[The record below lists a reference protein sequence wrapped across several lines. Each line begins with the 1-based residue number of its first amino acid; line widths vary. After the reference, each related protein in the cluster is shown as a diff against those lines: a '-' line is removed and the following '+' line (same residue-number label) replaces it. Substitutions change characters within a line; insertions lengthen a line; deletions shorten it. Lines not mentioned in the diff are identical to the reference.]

1 MAVRTIAPGG
11 GNWNATATWMEG
23 IVPVLGDNVFAAVTS
38 GQLTVN
44 VASAC
49 TSIDFTNYTNTL
61 TMNAILS
68 VGGNV
73 TLVAAMTI
81 AGASVLKLTAT
92 GTLTSNGKTWPN
104 GLTCTATSLATH
116 TLVDDWTI
124 GGTLNLVLGFLG
136 AGVKDTFNGNNLNI
150 AGGITIYTNGNCTVN
165 GTTTFILNGTGTI
178 TSGTSS
184 LILTNLT
191 FNTTGTI
198 TISGTL
204 NFRTGTLTYTAGTM
218 IVTGS
223 RLNIQTTATTLNTS
237 GMTWNQVLFSGV
249 GITHTLTS
257 DLNVNTLLLG
267 TSTNQTTI
275 NGSTINVTNGIT
287 VVGTGSG
294 QTSGTTKIKITGGTI
309 FGGGSSP
316 TVSFMIKLDLE
327 IAGNVTID
335 SGNYFH
341 YGTGTLTYTSGKV
354 TTTGSTLILRLATT
368 LINMDK
374 IAWNGVTVT
383 AGTTLTMNKFF
394 SGSPKQKTTIQS
406 STSGASY
413 TITFQ
418 DNFEKTAKFVK
429 TSDCSLTRKGQLL
442 MLTPNSNK
450 GGNSGIRYINQS
462 PNGIAK
468 NSPTVAGPIAYPAAG
483 LVTDPC
489 FISL

>member
-1 MAVRTIAPGG
+1 MAVRTIAAGG
-11 GNWNATATWMEG
+11 GNWNATGTWMEG

-44 VASAC
+44 VAAAC

-61 TMNAILS
+61 TMNATLS
-68 VGGNV
+68 VGGSV

-81 AGASVLKLTAT
+81 TGT
-92 GTLTSNGKTWPN
+92 GTLSITAAATITSNGKTWSGALTLWGGSVSFGDN
-104 GLTCTATSLATH
+104 WTVTGLLTTTTN
-116 TLVDDWTI
+116 T
-124 GGTLNLVLGFLG
+124 NL
-136 AGVKDTFNGNNLNI
+136 GNNSITCN
-150 AGGITIYTNGNCTVN
+150 GGITVNGGTTVGSCIIKLGGGTWSGANAIRNPFQFVGDCTVSGN
-165 GTTTFILNGTGTI
+165 VAFNNNTMTWVSGAITTTG
-178 TSGTSS
+178 S
-184 LILTNLT
+184 
-191 FNTTGTI
+191 TI
-198 TISGTL
+198 TIS
-204 NFRTGTLTYTAGTM
+204 A
-218 IVTGS
+218 V
-223 RLNIQTTATTLNTS
+223 ATTLNTS

-267 TSTNQTTI
+267 NSTNQTTI

-316 TVSFMIKLDLE
+316 TVSFMIRLDLE

-374 IAWNGVTVT
+374 IAWNIVTVT

-406 STSGASY
+406 STSGTVY

-418 DNFEKTAKFVK
+418 DTFEKTAKFVK

-442 MLTPNSNK
+442 MLTSNSDK

-468 NSPTVAGPIAYPAAG
+468 NSPSIIDPITYPTFG
-483 LVTDPC
+483 LVADPC
-489 FISL
+489 FN

>member
-1 MAVRTIAPGG
+1 MAVRTIAAGG

-23 IVPVLGDNVFAAVTS
+23 IVPILGDTVFAAVTS

-44 VASAC
+44 VASEC

-104 GLTCTATSLATH
+104 GMTCTATFLATH

-124 GGTLNLVLGFLG
+124 GGTLTLTAGYLGSG
-136 AGVKDTFNGNNLNI
+136 TKDFFNGNNLYI
-150 AGGITIYTNGNCTVN
+150 GGGLAVQGSGNASVD
-165 GTTTFILNGTGTI
+165 GTTTFILNGTGTW
-178 TSGTSS
+178 SAGTSS
-184 LILTNLT
+184 AVLNNLT

-198 TISGTL
+198 TIG
-204 NFRTGTLTYTAGTM
+204 NVAKRGGTLTYIAGTM
-218 IVTGS
+218 NVSGTLTL
-223 RLNIQTTATTLNTS
+223 RLVATTLNTS
-237 GMTWNQVLFSGV
+237 GMVWNSVTFGDAV
-249 GITHTLTS
+249 TYTLTS
-257 DLNVNTLLLG
+257 DFNVRGLTLGLSAV
-267 TSTNQTTI
+267 TTTI
-275 NGSTINVTNGIT
+275 NGSTINVSGNIVMGGSIIT
-287 VVGTGSG
+287 
-294 QTSGTTKIKITGGTI
+294 GTTNLKMTGGTFTGI
-309 FGGGSSP
+309 STAQLRLP
-316 TVSFMIKLDLE
+316 LE
-327 IAGNVTID
+327 IAGDVTISD
-335 SGNYFH
+335 SAEFRYN
-341 YGTGTLTYTSGKV
+341 TGTLTYTSGKV
-354 TTTGSTLILRLATT
+354 TTTGSTLLIALATT

-374 IAWNGVTVT
+374 IAWNIVTVT
-383 AGTTLTMNKFF
+383 GTTLTMNKFF
-394 SGSPKQKTTIQS
+394 SGNPKQKTTIQS
-406 STSGASY
+406 SVAGTAY

-442 MLTPNSNK
+442 VLTPNSDK

-468 NSPTVAGPIAYPAAG
+468 NAPSIVDPITYPSFG

-489 FISL
+489 FY

>member
-1 MAVRTIAPGG
+1 MAVRTIAAGG

-44 VASAC
+44 VASEC

-68 VGGNV
+68 VGGPV

-104 GLTCTATSLATH
+104 GMTCTATSQATH

-124 GGTLNLVLGFLG
+124 GGTLTLTLGYLG
-136 AGVKDTFNGNNLNI
+136 AGTKDTFNGNNLYI
-150 AGGITIYTNGNCTVN
+150 GGGLAVQANGNAGVD
-165 GTTTFILNGTGTI
+165 GTTTFILNGTGTW
-178 TSGTSS
+178 SAGTASYV
-184 LILTNLT
+184 INNLT
-191 FNTTGTI
+191 INTTGTI
-198 TISGTL
+198 TIG
-204 NFRTGTLTYTAGTM
+204 NVQKRGGTLTYIAGTVNVSGTLTLR
-218 IVTGS
+218 I
-223 RLNIQTTATTLNTS
+223 TAATLNTS
-237 GMTWNQVLFSGV
+237 GMVWSN
-249 GITHTLTS
+249 ITFGDTVTYTLTS
-257 DLNVNTLLLG
+257 DLNVRGLILG
-267 TSTNQTTI
+267 LSAVTTTI
-275 NGSTINVTNGIT
+275 NGSTINVSGNIT
-287 VVGTGSG
+287 MG
-294 QTSGTTKIKITGGTI
+294 GTTITGTTNLKMT
-309 FGGGSSP
+309 GGSFIGASTYQLRLP
-316 TVSFMIKLDLE
+316 LE
-327 IAGNVTID
+327 IAGDVTISD
-335 SGNYFH
+335 SADFRYN
-341 YGTGTLTYTSGKV
+341 TGTLTYTSGKV
-354 TTTGSTLILRLATT
+354 TTTGSTLLIALATT

-374 IAWNGVTVT
+374 IAWNRVTVT
-383 AGTTLTMNKFF
+383 AGITLTMNKFF

-406 STSGASY
+406 STSGTAY

-418 DNFEKTAKFVK
+418 DTFEKTAKFVK
-429 TSDCSLTRKGQLL
+429 ASDCSLTTKGQLL

-468 NSPTVAGPIAYPAAG
+468 NAPSIVNTMTSPTFGLAA
-483 LVTDPC
+483 DPC